1 MASCDM
7 KPLKLA
13 SSDAIN
19 SGPKFAGVL
28 TSEEFH
34 NTATMVVCGDVN
46 LLAKN
51 IGFRLL
57 KLPNRLLIVISG
69 LAVILLAT
77 ILF

>member
-28 TSEEFH
+28 TSEEF
-34 NTATMVVCGDVN
+34 NDTATMAVCGDVN

-51 IGFRLL
+51 TGYRLL

-69 LAVILLAT
+69 LSVILLAT